1 MLHYVHKIENH
12 SLEKII
18 GLFMFLALGILL
30 IVFFN
35 IENRENFFGGLYKIH
50 ILFNRGFGLRE
61 GSPVDLAGVGVG
73 NIESIRFNEQNK
85 VDVTAGIKNKYKEK
99 IRADSIATVI
109 SQGLMGNA
117 AISISIGSISMP
129 VVEDGGYI
137 DGIGISKTDG
147 IMSGIKPILMKAN
160 EAIDNIIF
168 LTSISEKPIVRIDH
182 LLENLDKLSEE
193 IKAGEGN
200 IGALLKDQVLY
211 SNLIDMVGTSER
223 LLSSM
228 DKTVKNIE
236 LASQLLPEVI
246 NNAELSLMEINKS
259 AEKMPILL
267 SDGQE
272 LIANIKSSSNEFNK
286 LIRDSNKQ
294 ITRVSY
300 ILKDF
305 KTATTDLPEL
315 IKGSQKN
322 LDEITRIIEGA
333 EKNWIVKG
341 FLERKKKEAAL
352 IVDVRDGHYDETI
365 EKKDNH

>member
-1 MLHYVHKIENH
+1 
-12 SLEKII
+12 
-18 GLFMFLALGILL
+18 
-30 IVFFN
+30 
-35 IENRENFFGGLYKIH
+35 
-50 ILFNRGFGLRE
+50 
-61 GSPVDLAGVGVG
+61 
-73 NIESIRFNEQNK
+73 
-85 VDVTAGIKNKYKEK
+85 
-99 IRADSIATVI
+99 
-109 SQGLMGNA
+109 
-117 AISISIGSISMP
+117 
-129 VVEDGGYI
+129 
-137 DGIGISKTDG
+137 
-147 IMSGIKPILMKAN
+147 
-160 EAIDNIIF
+160 
-168 LTSISEKPIVRIDH
+168 
-182 LLENLDKLSEE
+182 
-193 IKAGEGN
+193 
-200 IGALLKDQVLY
+200 
-211 SNLIDMVGTSER
+211 
-223 LLSSM
+223 
-228 DKTVKNIE
+228 
-236 LASQLLPEVI
+236 
-246 NNAELSLMEINKS
+246 
-259 AEKMPILL
+259 MPILL